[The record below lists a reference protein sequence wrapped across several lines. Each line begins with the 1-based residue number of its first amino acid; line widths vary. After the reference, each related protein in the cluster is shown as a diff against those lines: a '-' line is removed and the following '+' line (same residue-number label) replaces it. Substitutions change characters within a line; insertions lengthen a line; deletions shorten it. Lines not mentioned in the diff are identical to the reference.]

1 MNHRGFRRPQT
12 FQHQLRINER
22 IRAREVL
29 VIDAEGHS
37 LGVMDPRQ
45 GTVEARKVGLDL
57 VEVSP
62 RANPPVCKILDFGKY
77 RYELAKREKES
88 RKHQHANKVKE
99 IKFRIN
105 IDSNDYMVKIRRAE
119 GFLFKGLKVKLLL
132 MLRGREMQRQ
142 GDGLTLFKRVIA
154 DLATVGAP
162 DSDPKI
168 IGKNINLML
177 SPLPEQKRARKFTE
191 DHEPLDEDED
201 DAPEESGDG
210 EED

>member
-99 IKFRIN
+99 LKFRIN

-177 SPLPEQKRARKFTE
+177 SPLPEQKRVRKFTE
-191 DHEPLDEDED
+191 DHDPYEDED
-201 DAPEESGDG
+201 DASEESGDG